1 MKTIRTIIATLAVEL
16 LAYAV
21 FAWFSVR
28 RSAAFLQRTVYQ
40 GFDQTFV
47 VALVMGC
54 AFLLI
59 AVILTVA
66 IASTDDDDGENGYEE
81 EEAPRPR
88 SKGRARIE
96 DEAWAE
102 EPKRAH
108 APKGEQPYRRVT
120 RDRAM
125 SENRPAKGS
134 ADGFAR
140 PKARPE
146 ERPAAERAPQ
156 RRERAAERPDE
167 IAFRRGEDPVKKVRK
182 IPKPLPPEED
192 EFLEV
197 AEPVAAPQPRYAA
210 PKAPAAEERADMT
223 PEEEPEATV
232 RPEAL
237 PEPAVRPE
245 EEAGAEEEALRTE
258 PEVLQPEPETVMTEP
273 EAPAEERPEVPEET
287 PAAPEE
293 QPTVEKEE
301 PMPAPG
307 PEMAKGEGTVRCVFC
322 GRSMRREALFCPNCG
337 KKR

>member
-66 IASTDDDDGENGYEE
+66 IASTDDDDAENGYEE

-102 EPKRAH
+102 EPKRSH

-120 RDRAM
+120 RDRAL
-125 SENRPAKGS
+125 SENRLAKGS

-167 IAFRRGEDPVKKVRK
+167 IAFRRSEDPVKKVRK
-182 IPKPLPPEED
+182 APKPLPPEED
-192 EFLEV
+192 DFLEV
-197 AEPVAAPQPRYAA
+197 AEPTVALRPRYAA
-210 PKAPAAEERADMT
+210 PKAPAAEERVDMM
-223 PEEEPEATV
+223 PEEEPEAIV
-232 RPEAL
+232 KPETI
-237 PEPAVRPE
+237 PEPAVQPE
-245 EEAGAEEEALRTE
+245 EEAGAEAPVEEEAEAPEKTPEVPEKQPADE
-258 PEVLQPEPETVMTEP
+258 PEAEKKEA
-273 EAPAEERPEVPEET
+273 EAPAEEPLPAPVPEKT
-287 PAAPEE
+287 
-293 QPTVEKEE
+293 
-301 PMPAPG
+301 
-307 PEMAKGEGTVRCVFC
+307 KGEGTVRCVFC
-322 GRSMRREALFCPNCG
+322 GRSMSREALFCPHCG